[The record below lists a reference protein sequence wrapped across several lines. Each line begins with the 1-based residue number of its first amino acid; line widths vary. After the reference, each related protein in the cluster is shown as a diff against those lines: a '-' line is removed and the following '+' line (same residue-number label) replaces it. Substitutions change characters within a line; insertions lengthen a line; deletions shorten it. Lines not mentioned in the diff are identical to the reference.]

1 MRGESNY
8 TVRCSLPGICSQG
21 SILNL
26 GQPERMIRLNRG
38 CLLVC
43 KVEANGLR
51 ADVNSNIDDGL
62 SYQISN
68 VGTLGR
74 RGRVLDTPPTLEV
87 VPVRFG
93 SN

>member
-8 TVRCSLPGICSQG
+8 TVYCSLPRICRQG

-26 GQPERMIRLNRG
+26 GQTEILIQLNRG

-43 KVEANGLR
+43 KVEANSLR
-51 ADVNSNIDDGL
+51 ADVNSSIDDGL
-62 SYQISN
+62 SYRISN
-68 VGTLGR
+68 FGTRRGTL
-74 RGRVLDTPPTLEV
+74 DV
-87 VPVRFG
+87 VPVQFG